1 MLSVFDQGPP
11 PPCPAPFNLAA
22 HVLAQASRV
31 PDKVALAVLGPSRA
45 ERWSYARLE
54 SAVRGTA
61 TGLLQAGL
69 VPGDLVLLRL
79 DNTVDFPLAFL
90 GAVAAG
96 IVPVPLSAAL
106 TAPEVARL
114 ARALSPAAMLHDAG
128 LAAPDTLRRIPLPD
142 LRAMRDLPRA
152 EYAMGDPERL
162 AYVVFTSG
170 TSGTPRAVM
179 HAHRAVWA
187 RRMMHEGW
195 YGLTPEDRLMHA
207 GAFNWTYTLGTG
219 LLDPWSLGAT
229 ALIPASGTDP
239 ATLPL
244 LLSRHD
250 ATIFAASPGVYRKLL
265 KHWGKTRAPRLRH
278 GLSAGE
284 KLTDG
289 TRADWETATGTAVY
303 EAYGMSECSTF
314 VSAAPGAPAPP
325 GTLGRPQPGRRVAIL
340 GPDHTAVP
348 TGETGTIAV
357 ARGDPGLM
365 LGYMGAPEATAARM
379 AGEWFL
385 TGDLGA
391 MDESGA
397 IAYHGRADDLMN
409 AGGVRVSPA
418 EVEAALG
425 AFPGIEALAVTDVA
439 LKDQVRVIA
448 CFYTAPE
455 PLDQEALS
463 AFAAERLARWKQ
475 PRLWIRTAVLPTGP
489 NGKLSRRRLRE
500 TWDETIA
507 EAANGQA

>member
-11 PPCPAPFNLAA
+11 APCPAPFNLAA
-22 HVLAQASRV
+22 HVLAPASRV
-31 PDKVALAVLGPSRA
+31 PDKVALAVLGPARA

-54 SAVRGTA
+54 AAVLGTA
-61 TGLLQAGL
+61 TGLLRAGFA
-69 VPGDLVLLRL
+69 PGDLVLLRL

-96 IVPVPLSAAL
+96 LVPVPLSAAL
-106 TAPEVARL
+106 TEGEVARMAAAL
-114 ARALSPAAMLHDAG
+114 APAGMLHDPA
-128 LAAPDTLRRIPLPD
+128 LPAPEDDVARIDLSQLRGMRNLPPADYD
-142 LRAMRDLPRA
+142 L
-152 EYAMGDPERL
+152 GDPDRL

-187 RRMMHEGW
+187 RRMMHAGW
-195 YGLTPEDRLMHA
+195 YGLTEGDRLMHA

-219 LLDPWSLGAT
+219 LLDPWSAGAT
-229 ALIPASGTDP
+229 ALIPAPGTR
-239 ATLPL
+239 AEALPL
-244 LLSRHD
+244 LMARHD
-250 ATIFAASPGVYRKLL
+250 ATIFAAAPGVYRKLL
-265 KHWGKTRAPRLRH
+265 KGWGATRARSLRH

-284 KLTDG
+284 KLTEA
-289 TRADWETATGTAVY
+289 TRAAWESATGTTIH

-314 VSAAPGAPAPP
+314 VSASPEAPAPP

-340 GPDHTAVP
+340 GEDGAPVP
-348 TGETGTIAV
+348 PGEVGTIAV
-357 ARGDPGLM
+357 DRRDPGLM
-365 LGYMGAPEATAARM
+365 LGYMGAPEAGEARLE
-379 AGEWFL
+379 GDWFL

-425 AFPGIEALAVTDVA
+425 AFPGIGAVAVTDVA

-448 CFYTAPE
+448 CFYTA
-455 PLDQEALS
+455 EAEIEADRLE

-475 PRLWIRTAVLPTGP
+475 PRLYIRTEALPTGP
-489 NGKLSRRRLRE
+489 NGKLARRRLRDD
-500 TWDETIA
+500 W
-507 EAANGQA
+507 EAADGQA

>member
-1 MLSVFDQGPP
+1 
-11 PPCPAPFNLAA
+11 
-22 HVLAQASRV
+22 
-31 PDKVALAVLGPSRA
+31 
-45 ERWSYARLE
+45 
-54 SAVRGTA
+54 
-61 TGLLQAGL
+61 
-69 VPGDLVLLRL
+69 
-79 DNTVDFPLAFL
+79 
-90 GAVAAG
+90 VAAG

-106 TAPEVARL
+106 TVPEVARL
-114 ARALSPAAMLHDAG
+114 AQALSPAAMLHDPA
-128 LAAPDTLRRIPLPD
+128 LAAPAEARRIPLEA
-142 LRAMRDLPRA
+142 LRAMRDLPPA
-152 EYAMGDPERL
+152 DYAAGDPERL

-187 RRMMHEGW
+187 RRMMHDGW
-195 YGLTPEDRLMHA
+195 YGLTAEDRLMHA

-229 ALIPASGTDP
+229 ALIPAPGTDP
-239 ATLPL
+239 AALPL

-265 KHWGKTRAPRLRH
+265 KHWGNTRAPRLRH

-284 KLTDG
+284 KLTEG
-289 TRADWETATGTAVY
+289 TRADWERATGTTLY

-314 VSAAPGAPAPP
+314 ISAAPGAPAPA
-325 GTLGRPQPGRRVAIL
+325 GTLGRPQPGRRIAIL
-340 GPDHTAVP
+340 GPDNAP
-348 TGETGTIAV
+348 LPQGEIGTIAV
-357 ARGDPGLM
+357 ARRDPGLM
-365 LGYMGAPEATAARM
+365 LGYMGAPEASDARRR
-379 AGEWFL
+379 GEWFL

-391 MDESGA
+391 MDEGGV
-397 IAYHGRADDLMN
+397 ITYHGRADDLMN
-409 AGGVRVSPA
+409 AGGVRVAPA

-455 PLDQEALS
+455 PIDEKQLS

-475 PRLWIRTAVLPTGP
+475 PRLWIRTEALPTGP

-500 TWDETIA
+500 TW
-507 EAANGQA
+507 EAAHGQA